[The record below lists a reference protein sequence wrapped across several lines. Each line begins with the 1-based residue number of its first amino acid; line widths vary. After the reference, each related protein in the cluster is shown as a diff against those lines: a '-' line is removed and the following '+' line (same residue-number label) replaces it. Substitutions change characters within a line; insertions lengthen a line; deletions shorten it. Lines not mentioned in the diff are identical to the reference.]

1 MELHIQVI
9 GHIIRHMAKVNLFIQ
24 MVIYMK
30 VNGLIIKL
38 MDSVSIYMLM
48 EQNIQDSGKMI
59 YNMVWELKL
68 GLTVLVIMETMT

>member
-1 MELHIQVI
+1 ME
-9 GHIIRHMAKVNLFIQ
+9 KVNLFIQ

-30 VNGLIIKL
+30 VIGLIIKL

-68 GLTVLVIMETMT
+68 GLMVLVIMETMT